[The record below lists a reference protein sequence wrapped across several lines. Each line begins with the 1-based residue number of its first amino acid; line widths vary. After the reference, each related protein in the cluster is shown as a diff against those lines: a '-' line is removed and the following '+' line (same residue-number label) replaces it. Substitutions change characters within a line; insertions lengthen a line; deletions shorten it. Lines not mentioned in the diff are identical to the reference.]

1 MSNGTPNRT
10 LAEQLRGNVDL
21 ENDTIRMA
29 LFNDTVSYTFDPD
42 AHEFVG
48 DVLDGATAEEFGGS
62 GGTGYSRQDLT
73 TKTVT
78 EDNTNDQG
86 TWDADDVTF
95 PSLNGETIQGAIIYK
110 QVGGD
115 DTTPA
120 DDPILQVYDNDQGDV
135 NDFPIPT
142 NGSDI
147 VVQVDSAGL
156 LNLSAV

>member
-1 MSNGTPNRT
+1 MSDGTPDRT
-10 LAEQLRGNVDL
+10 KAEVLRGNIDL
-21 ENDTIRMA
+21 VNDTIRIA
-29 LFNDTVSYTFDPD
+29 LFNDTISYTFDTD

-62 GGTGYSRQDLT
+62 GGTGYSRQDVTGT
-73 TKTVT
+73 TVA
-78 EDNTNDQG
+78 EDNAGDQG
-86 TWDADDVTF
+86 TWDADDATF
-95 PSLNGETIQGAIIYK
+95 TSLDGETIQGAIIYK

-120 DDPILQVYDNDQGDV
+120 DDPILQIYDNDQGDV